1 MIKFIGK
8 YNVKIDDK
16 GRVVFP
22 SAFKSLMLSAGDL
35 RLVVRKDIFE
45 PCLEM
50 YSYSEWERQSEEVKA
65 KLDFFNRDHARFW
78 RAYMANRA
86 EVRPDDKIGR
96 ILIPKELL
104 DSIGATKEL
113 IFAGNDH
120 KIEIWAKENFDS
132 SEVSQDEMISLA
144 ASLSR
149 K

>member
-22 SAFKSLMLSAGDL
+22 SAFKSVMLSAGDL

>member
-22 SAFKSLMLSAGDL
+22 SAFKSVMLSAGDL

-45 PCLEM
+45 SCLEM